1 MRGWRRT
8 FARAWCVLLFLFS
21 VLAPRAAANPQASLP
36 TQDGPAQSS
45 PAQLPPSTEIPPL
58 VTGTPDQARTE
69 QYTLSHEK
77 YEKAVAYSRAGYTL
91 YFLSYILGFIFLL
104 LILRLGIAARF
115 RDLAE
120 SASQI
125 RLFQGLVF
133 VPLLLLLVDL
143 LDLPVQLYWHQLSL
157 HYDQSVQG
165 WGSWFWDWTKGELI
179 FMVIGIVLVLVLFAA
194 MRYSPRR
201 WWLLFWFP
209 AVLILLVIVVIMPL
223 VIDPL
228 FNKFE
233 PLSNQHADLV
243 ASIEKL
249 TKRAGVPIPSDRM
262 FLMVASQKTNQI
274 NAYVTG
280 LGASKR
286 VVIWDTLIQ
295 KTSNDETL
303 FVVGHELGHYV
314 LGHVWKGF
322 LAGAAAL
329 LAALYLL
336 FRGLHWAL
344 ERWGHAW
351 KISGP
356 EDWASLAVLLL
367 LLQILLFFS
376 SPAMNWFSRME
387 EHAADV
393 YGLEITH
400 GLIPDS
406 SEVAA
411 HAFQALGELD
421 LSDPNPPPFIT
432 FWLYS
437 HPPVAERLVFAHTY
451 DPWSKGQKPKYI
463 QGRLEQKLGSSTAY
477 SLMPSVP
484 ASKRGNFVP
493 VSADRHRAPAPAVRT
508 GSVVEKQPASGIG
521 AQAQPCP
528 RAFGDDFRGR
538 ARHGRKQPLQAA
550 FACDELNFPVILDRD
565 QFVVPFGD
573 PEDFVNRFNPFPQ
586 DFLLVQN
593 RLECQV

>member
-1 MRGWRRT
+1 MKLLGCRHT
-8 FARAWCVLLFLFS
+8 FVPALCVLLFFS
-21 VLAPRAAANPQASLP
+21 PLLAPRAAANPQPPSLLKNNA
-36 TQDGPAQSS
+36 AQSS
-45 PAQLPPSTEIPPL
+45 AQLPPDREIPPL
-58 VTGTPDQARTE
+58 VANTPDQAKTE

-91 YFLSYILGFIFLL
+91 YFLSYILGFVFLL
-104 LILRLGIAARF
+104 LILRLGVAARF
-115 RDLAE
+115 RDIAE

-125 RLFQGLVF
+125 RWVQGLAF
-133 VPLLLLLVDL
+133 VPLLLLLVDV
-143 LDLPVQLYWHQLSL
+143 LDLPVRLYWHHLSMY
-157 HYDQSVQG
+157 YDQSVQG
-165 WGSWFWDWTKGELI
+165 WGSWFWDWTKEELI
-179 FMVIGIVLVLVLFAA
+179 SIVIGIVFVLVLFAV

-201 WWLLFWFP
+201 WWLYFWPP

-249 TKRAGVPIPSDRM
+249 TKRAGVPIPPDRM
-262 FLMVASQKTNQI
+262 FLELASQKTNEI

-280 LGASKR
+280 IGASKR

-314 LGHVWKGF
+314 LGHVVKGF
-322 LAGAAAL
+322 LVGAAAL
-329 LAALYLL
+329 LVALYLL
-336 FRGLHWAL
+336 FRGLHLAL
-344 ERWGHAW
+344 DRWGHEW
-351 KISGP
+351 KISGA

-367 LLQILLFFS
+367 LFQVLLFFS
-376 SPAMNWFSRME
+376 SPAINWFSRMQ

-393 YGLEITH
+393 YGLEVTH
-400 GLIPDS
+400 GLIPNS

-437 HPPVAERLVFAHTY
+437 HPPVSERLVFAHNY

-463 QGRLEQKLGSSTAY
+463 R
-477 SLMPSVP
+477 
-484 ASKRGNFVP
+484 
-493 VSADRHRAPAPAVRT
+493 
-508 GSVVEKQPASGIG
+508 
-521 AQAQPCP
+521 
-528 RAFGDDFRGR
+528 
-538 ARHGRKQPLQAA
+538 
-550 FACDELNFPVILDRD
+550 
-565 QFVVPFGD
+565 
-573 PEDFVNRFNPFPQ
+573 
-586 DFLLVQN
+586 
-593 RLECQV
+593 